1 MPSIT
6 ITNSLSDIAAQIQ
19 QIKERIILIYAFNG
33 TGKTRL
39 SMEYKNLT
47 KKRVSDDESVKTGI
61 YYNAYTEDLFHWD
74 NDIEEKDGKY
84 RLLIKISQLN
94 RFHEPLTDDNYVSL
108 KSKLKRFNPKYN
120 FKFDYDRGDL
130 EKGIS
135 AVIFTRDNAPETP
148 IKISRGEEQIF
159 IFCFFL
165 SLAEVEEWSN
175 NQNEYVWIDDP
186 VSSLDDNNIFA
197 ITTGIIDLIEQNFD
211 SDKRKK
217 FIITTHH
224 VSFFALLANWF
235 TKGEKSSK
243 YNNKKNPQFKL
254 HILNIKNQQYQLD
267 STNNDVVLYHLF
279 IMQVLEDAINQGKIY
294 KYHYAMLRQLLE
306 SISSFLGVG
315 SFSFALQEIGINQEQ
330 TPQYAQ
336 IINNLSHDDIYREQM
351 SELNPENKSAII
363 QIFNALQQ
371 KYNFKFKS
379 NPQELIQ

>member
-1 MPSIT
+1 MPDTT
-6 ITNSLSDIAAQIQ
+6 ITNSLSNIAAQIQ

-33 TGKTRL
+33 SGKTRL

-74 NDIEEKDGKY
+74 NDIEEKEGKY
-84 RLLIKISQLN
+84 RLLIKNSQLN
-94 RFHEPLTDDNYVSL
+94 KFHEPLLDENYQGL
-108 KSKLKRFNPKYN
+108 NEKLRLFYPSYKY
-120 FKFDYDRGDL
+120 KFEYDENNL

-135 AVIFTRDNAPETP
+135 AISFTRADAPDTP

-165 SLAEVEEWSN
+165 ALAEVEGWSD

-224 VSFFALLANWF
+224 VSFFALLANWL
-235 TKGEKSSK
+235 TKGEKASK
-243 YNNKKNPQFKL
+243 YKRHSKL

-267 STNNDVVLYHLF
+267 SPNNDVFLYHLF

-315 SFSFALQEIGINQEQ
+315 SFSFALQEIGISQEQ

-336 IINNLSHDDIYREQM
+336 IINNLSHDNIYREQM
-351 SELNPENKSAII
+351 SELNPENKRIII
-363 QIFNALQQ
+363 QIFNELKQ

-379 NPQELIQ
+379 NTQELM